1 MTVENPR
8 MRLIIKSRPAGGYFV
23 LHNNTDAPVTLTGAS
38 SIACGSIML
47 HQSKEVNG
55 VEKMLPVKSVPI
67 PAHGTAVF
75 RPGGYHLMC
84 MKPQSTMTIG
94 QDVPIVL
101 KFADGKTMTA
111 QFRVEGPS
119 GQ

>member
-1 MTVENPR
+1 
-8 MRLIIKSRPAGGYFV
+8 
-23 LHNNTDAPVTLTGAS
+23 
-38 SIACGSIML
+38 
-47 HQSKEVNG
+47 
-55 VEKMLPVKSVPI
+55 
-67 PAHGTAVF
+67 
-75 RPGGYHLMC
+75 
-84 MKPQSTMTIG
+84 MTIG